1 MRQHIPVIPHCR
13 REIAVAELVRL
24 PPLQGLREGGC
35 AFEKGWWQH
44 DGLYEVSLRIQ
55 REAELNFRQIS
66 SLGEGGARR
75 EVVDDGLETSVEGC
89 SDGRN
94 V

>member
-1 MRQHIPVIPHCR
+1 MRQRISVIPHCR
-13 REIAVAELVRL
+13 HEIAVAELVRL
-24 PPLQGLREGGC
+24 PPLQGRREGGC

-55 REAELNFRQIS
+55 REAELNFRQIN
-66 SLGEGGARR
+66 SLGERGARR
-75 EVVDDGLETSVEGC
+75 EVVDDGLEASVEGC